1 MGSARLLPAR
11 CSATQPSGAGVA
23 AALTPSWGW
32 LRGTPTGTPV
42 LEGPGLPHG
51 KRASAAA
58 QNHVQATGR
67 GAGGSRIAPRRKEGW
82 GEWWPSDGQLAT
94 RMGSSPPAA
103 CHSSE
108 TFGCQPQSLGIG
120 ILEPISR
127 DKKHLSSKSGWFL
140 TGLAHGRTTPG
151 PELML
156 WHPECPPDAQV
167 SEQGGPGSCTEG
179 LVGWQDSKPPRC
191 NQGTS
196 ESCSEQRLEHRPQSP
211 SPSVSQKH
219 HSGLPDEHATP
230 KQAVLTQPQS
240 RLCWPRAAMH
250 RAGHR
255 HSAGQASPKAEPQ
268 SPQHPNSPAGSAQP
282 FALGTRLEDAGQCKV
297 KLCPSPL

>member
-1 MGSARLLPAR
+1 
-11 CSATQPSGAGVA
+11 
-23 AALTPSWGW
+23 
-32 LRGTPTGTPV
+32 
-42 LEGPGLPHG
+42 
-51 KRASAAA
+51 
-58 QNHVQATGR
+58 
-67 GAGGSRIAPRRKEGW
+67 
-82 GEWWPSDGQLAT
+82 
-94 RMGSSPPAA
+94 MGSSPPAA

-108 TFGCQPQSLGIG
+108 TFGCEPQSLGIG

-127 DKKHLSSKSGWFL
+127 DKKHLSSESGWFL

-156 WHPECPPDAQV
+156 WHSECP
-167 SEQGGPGSCTEG
+167 SM
-179 LVGWQDSKPPRC
+179 R
-191 NQGTS
+191 
-196 ESCSEQRLEHRPQSP
+196 RSP
-211 SPSVSQKH
+211 SRGGLGAAQRGWWGGRTQSHPAATKGPASPAPSKGWSTGPRAPRPASHRNTTQASQT
-219 HSGLPDEHATP
+219 STQPQR
-230 KQAVLTQPQS
+230 QAVLTQPQS

-255 HSAGQASPKAEPQ
+255 HSAGQARPKAEPQ

>member
-1 MGSARLLPAR
+1 MGSARLLPAQ

-32 LRGTPTGTPV
+32 LHGTPTGNPV

-67 GAGGSRIAPRRKEGW
+67 GAGGSRTAPRRKEGW

-94 RMGSSPPAA
+94 RMGASPPAA

-108 TFGCQPQSLGIG
+108 TFGCEPQSLGIG

-127 DKKHLSSKSGWFL
+127 DKKHLSSESGWFL

-156 WHPECPPDAQV
+156 WHSECP
-167 SEQGGPGSCTEG
+167 SM
-179 LVGWQDSKPPRC
+179 R
-191 NQGTS
+191 
-196 ESCSEQRLEHRPQSP
+196 RSP
-211 SPSVSQKH
+211 SRGGLGAAQRGWWGGRTQSHPAATKGPASPAPSKGWSTGPRAPRPASHRNTTQASQT
-219 HSGLPDEHATP
+219 S
-230 KQAVLTQPQS
+230 TQPQS
-240 RLCWPRAAMH
+240 RLCSHNPK
-250 RAGHR
+250 AGC
-255 HSAGQASPKAEPQ
+255 AGPVLPCIVQVTGTPQARPARRQSPKALSTRTVLQE
-268 SPQHPNSPAGSAQP
+268 
-282 FALGTRLEDAGQCKV
+282 ALSR
-297 KLCPSPL
+297 SH

>member
-1 MGSARLLPAR
+1 MGRAQLLPAQ
-11 CSATQPSGAGVA
+11 CSVTQPSRAGVA

-32 LRGTPTGTPV
+32 LRGTSTGTPV

-67 GAGGSRIAPRRKEGW
+67 GAGGSRTALRRKEGW
-82 GEWWPSDGQLAT
+82 GERWPSDGQLAT

-108 TFGCQPQSLGIG
+108 TFGCEPQSLGIG

-156 WHPECPPDAQV
+156 WHPNA
-167 SEQGGPGSCTEG
+167 
-179 LVGWQDSKPPRC
+179 
-191 NQGTS
+191 
-196 ESCSEQRLEHRPQSP
+196 SCSTLQVTGTPQARPARRQ
-211 SPSVSQKH
+211 
-219 HSGLPDEHATP
+219 
-230 KQAVLTQPQS
+230 
-240 RLCWPRAAMH
+240 
-250 RAGHR
+250 
-255 HSAGQASPKAEPQ
+255 SPKALSTRTVLQE
-268 SPQHPNSPAGSAQP
+268 
-282 FALGTRLEDAGQCKV
+282 ALSR
-297 KLCPSPL
+297 SH